1 METRVLNN
9 LALFGA
15 LVMETNEAGFP
26 ADPQIGTFIIKDQ
39 CLYGYLKI
47 GGLETWYPF
56 ASKTNSYIHNQGAE
70 SLSWVVN
77 HGLGTSN
84 IWFQV
89 KNQDGQIVSV
99 GKTDIDSNSFR
110 LNFTSATLGTVVVV
124 APDTIDVPQ
133 VKATAIDV
141 ANGVV
146 HIDDMGIKVNGQS
159 VLTSANIASDIATA
173 IVGKADIA
181 TTYTKTETDTR
192 IQAVVGAAPAAL
204 DTLKE
209 IADQLASDESA
220 VSALTTVVSGKANAD
235 LSNVASLPAGV
246 VAQLKGDTGATGQK
260 GDTGATGAAGAAGAA
275 GVKGDTGATGATGAA
290 GVKGDTGAT
299 GPAGVK
305 GDTGAAGMDGAG
317 VAGAKGDTGATGVA
331 GPKGDTGAAGMDGA
345 KGDTGATGPAGVKGD
360 TGATGPQGVKGDT
373 GATGPAGADSTVPG
387 PKGDTGATGATGP
400 AGADT
405 VANGST
411 DRDFSTKA
419 LTVNGDIMPTVSG
432 VSNIGSPTQKFA
444 AIYSKSLHIDAN
456 TLYVDGV
463 PVIGS
468 SANSIQFGADTN
480 QGMRIATTGSG
491 QLVMESQAATSL
503 KTSGQN
509 ADVLVQSSG
518 QGSMVRLT
526 SAEQV
531 IITAPTINIQGSE
544 SISGDLTV
552 AGNMTIQGT
561 TTAVNTTN
569 LAIKDNVIT
578 VNKGENGSGVSLRYA
593 GIDID
598 RGDLARQRL
607 VWDETNG
614 KWSAGPTG
622 QELALATE
630 TFVSTAISGKANTS
644 SLATVAT
651 SGSYADL
658 TNKPTIVSTKSDIG
672 LGNVDNTSDANKPV
686 STAQAA
692 ADATVLASAATDAT
706 TKANAAQAAAIAASA
721 TDATTKANAA
731 KTYADAAVAV
741 EVAARG
747 TAVTAAIATAASDAT
762 AKVLTE
768 TNARISAV
776 TAAIATAEGYADT
789 AISAE
794 ATARATAVTAA
805 IATAASDATAK
816 VLTETNAR
824 IAADSAE
831 VTARNTA
838 IGVET
843 TRATAAETAAIVTA
857 ATDATTK
864 ANAAQAAAISA
875 AATDATTKTNS
886 AISTA
891 AADATAKVLTETN
904 ARIAADS
911 SAVTARDTAI
921 GVETTRATAAEAALQ
936 TAINGKQAALGF
948 TAENAAN
955 KGAANGYAPL
965 GSDTK
970 ISATYLPSYVDD
982 VLEYT
987 NLAAFPATGETGKI
1001 YVTLDTNKTYRWSGS
1016 AYVEISAS
1024 PGSTDAVT
1032 EGSTNL
1038 YFTSARANTAIA
1050 AASLSGDKVTTGTVG
1065 VSVGGTGQTAYTVG
1079 DTLYASATGVLSKL
1093 ALGTQGKVLVAGAS
1107 GPTWGNVS
1115 GGTF

>member
-1 METRVLNN
+1 
-9 LALFGA
+9 
-15 LVMETNEAGFP
+15 
-26 ADPQIGTFIIKDQ
+26 
-39 CLYGYLKI
+39 
-47 GGLETWYPF
+47 
-56 ASKTNSYIHNQGAE
+56 
-70 SLSWVVN
+70 
-77 HGLGTSN
+77 
-84 IWFQV
+84 
-89 KNQDGQIVSV
+89 
-99 GKTDIDSNSFR
+99 
-110 LNFTSATLGTVVVV
+110 
-124 APDTIDVPQ
+124 
-133 VKATAIDV
+133 
-141 ANGVV
+141 
-146 HIDDMGIKVNGQS
+146 
-159 VLTSANIASDIATA
+159 
-173 IVGKADIA
+173 
-181 TTYTKTETDTR
+181 
-192 IQAVVGAAPAAL
+192 
-204 DTLKE
+204 
-209 IADQLASDESA
+209 
-220 VSALTTVVSGKANAD
+220 
-235 LSNVASLPAGV
+235 
-246 VAQLKGDTGATGQK
+246 
-260 GDTGATGAAGAAGAA
+260 
-275 GVKGDTGATGATGAA
+275 
-290 GVKGDTGAT
+290 
-299 GPAGVK
+299 
-305 GDTGAAGMDGAG
+305 MDGAAG
-317 VAGAKGDTGATGVA
+317 VAGAKGDTGATGS
-331 GPKGDTGAAGMDGA
+331 KGDTGAAGMDGA
-345 KGDTGATGPAGVKGD
+345 AGATGPA
-360 TGATGPQGVKGDT
+360 GVKGDT

-468 SANSIQFGADTN
+468 SANTIQIGADAN

-491 QLVMESQAATSL
+491 QLVLESQAATSL

-531 IITAPTINIQGSE
+531 IITAPTVNVQGSE

-552 AGNMTIQGT
+552 AGNMTVQGT

-658 TNKPTIVSTKSDIG
+658 TNKPSLVSTKSDIG

-692 ADATVLASAATDAT
+692 ADATVLASAATDAA
-706 TKANAAQAAAIAASA
+706 TKANAAQTAAIAAAA

-731 KTYADAAVAV
+731 KTYADDAVAV

-747 TAVTAAIATAASDAT
+747 TAVTAAIATAAS
-762 AKVLTE
+762 
-768 TNARISAV
+768 
-776 TAAIATAEGYADT
+776 
-789 AISAE
+789 
-794 ATARATAVTAA
+794 
-805 IATAASDATAK
+805 
-816 VLTETNAR
+816 
-824 IAADSAE
+824 
-831 VTARNTA
+831 
-838 IGVET
+838 
-843 TRATAAETAAIVTA
+843 
-857 ATDATTK
+857 
-864 ANAAQAAAISA
+864 
-875 AATDATTKTNS
+875 
-886 AISTA
+886 
-891 AADATAKVLTETN
+891 DATAKVLTETN